1 MSVRH
6 RDARAPCDGHPR
18 TGTQEA
24 LPFTED
30 LARKV
35 GERERERERGG
46 RKNEDSGLVRGVG
59 RGLDGWRG
67 QRERERE
74 REI

>member
-1 MSVRH
+1 
-6 RDARAPCDGHPR
+6 
-18 TGTQEA
+18 

-35 GERERERERGG
+35 GERERGGEREG